1 MLDCALIS
9 ADEGF
14 RHTVLGLVRQSGS
27 PARIAI
33 DLMTPGDQ
41 LTREDLEKVL
51 AARPRIVFLDLGDS
65 PSGVGGI
72 QTLNQEAPDVPLV
85 VAGPSL
91 SAEGLLSVMRAGAA
105 EYLPRPFSSQET
117 SEAFA
122 RVRRRARPSA
132 GDRPVTRGK
141 VITVFSAKGG
151 TGVTTV
157 STNLAI
163 ALRILT
169 EKNVLLLDPA
179 PALGTA
185 AIAMGLQPRY
195 SFLDVIQNF
204 HRIDE
209 ELFRS
214 FLAAHDT
221 GVHLLASPMAPTGMQ
236 PPEASEIQG
245 LLGLCRQHSEFVV
258 VDGGNSLSEN
268 LLLFQKESDHRVL
281 VVTPD
286 LSSLRNLK
294 QALDL
299 LLRANSKAPPILVLN
314 QYRENLGLS
323 RADVEDGLGRPMTVV
338 LGEDDAR
345 VLQSI
350 NLGRPEVQF
359 GKSRLAKSFLK
370 LGSEI
375 VGPDE
380 VTASKSKKGLF
391 GRIFRSSTSA
401 EKGGKEHG

>member
-1 MLDCALIS
+1 LLDCALIS

-14 RHTVLGLVRQSGS
+14 RHTVLGLVRQSES
-27 PARIAI
+27 SARVVI
-33 DLMTPGDQ
+33 DLMVPGDQ
-41 LTREDLEKVL
+41 LSREDLEKVL
-51 AARPRIVFLDLGDS
+51 TARPRIVFLDLGES
-65 PSGVGGI
+65 PSGVAGI
-72 QTLNQEAPDVPLV
+72 QILNQEAPEVSLV

-91 SAEGLLSVMRAGAA
+91 SAEGLLSVMRAGAT
-105 EYLPRPFSSQET
+105 EYLPRPFSTQET
-117 SEAFA
+117 TEAFA
-122 RVRRRARPSA
+122 RVRRRARPSG
-132 GDRPVTRGK
+132 GDSPTARGK
-141 VITVFSAKGG
+141 VVTVFSAKGG

-157 STNLAI
+157 TTNLAI

-169 EKNVLLLDPA
+169 EKAVLLLDPA
-179 PALGTA
+179 PAMGTA

-195 SFLDVIQNF
+195 SYLDVIQNF

-214 FLAAHDT
+214 FLAPHDS
-221 GVHLLASPMAPTGMQ
+221 GIHLLASPMVPTGMQ
-236 PPEASEIQG
+236 APGASEVQG
-245 LLGLCRQHSEFVV
+245 LLSLCRQHSDYVV
-258 VDGGNSLSEN
+258 VDGGSILSEN
-268 LLLFQKESDHRVL
+268 LMLFQQESDQRVL

-294 QALDL
+294 QAIDL
-299 LLRANSKAPPILVLN
+299 LARTNSKAPPILVLN
-314 QYRENLGLS
+314 QYRDNLGLS
-323 RADVEDGLGRPMTVV
+323 RGDVEDGLGRPMNVV
-338 LGEDDAR
+338 LEKDDAR

-375 VGPDE
+375 AGPDI
-380 VTASKSKKGLF
+380 VTAPKKGLF
-391 GRIFRSSTSA
+391 SRILRSSTVA